1 MAIHIIIPSRL
12 NSARLP
18 KKALADIN
26 GAPLVVRV
34 YQQASKAN
42 NIASVVIA
50 TDHQEIISACNDH
63 NVKAVLTSDK
73 HPSGTER
80 LCEVVSNNK
89 DLYKDD
95 DVIINVQGDEPLI
108 PIENIEQVAQ
118 NLQSQID
125 AKRYNPEV
133 VVATL
138 CTKIN
143 ELDEILD
150 PNAVKVVFDQNKL
163 ALYFS
168 RAPIPYARDFFP
180 NNLPKNLSEN
190 KSYQAYR
197 HIGLYAYKCKFL
209 RDYAKLCEG
218 CDKNYDIASWES
230 LEQLKVMSLG
240 YRIHVDINAKISPAG
255 VDTEADLE
263 RVINN
268 Y

>member
-1 MAIHIIIPSRL
+1 M
-12 NSARLP
+12 
-18 KKALADIN
+18 
-26 GAPLVVRV
+26 
-34 YQQASKAN
+34 
-42 NIASVVIA
+42 
-50 TDHQEIISACNDH
+50 
-63 NVKAVLTSDK
+63 
-73 HPSGTER
+73 
-80 LCEVVSNNK
+80 
-89 DLYKDD
+89 
-95 DVIINVQGDEPLI
+95 
-108 PIENIEQVAQ
+108 
-118 NLQSQID
+118 QSQID

-138 CTKIN
+138 CSKIN

-180 NNLPKNLSEN
+180 NDLPKNLSEN

-209 RDYAKLCEG
+209 RDYAKLCES

-240 YRIHVDINAKISPAG
+240 FRIHVDINAKISPAG
-255 VDTEADLE
+255 VDTEGDLE
-263 RVINN
+263 RVRNN
-268 Y
+268 